1 MTISRLQSTIAEYRA
16 KLAHHEAHADAIL
29 NAAHKRTLAALQPQ
43 LDHLYKQIE
52 AKQVEASSKGEPLR
66 LLVYWLREAK
76 RLETIKAQIT
86 NQIDHFAA
94 LAQATVD
101 QAQLVGVE
109 LGTQS
114 AQDQLEALVPS
125 GVKYSFG
132 VPDPK
137 AIERV
142 VGANQK
148 GSPLADIF
156 NGFGSE
162 AADKAGQALVLG
174 ITLGE
179 GPRRIASLVENALG
193 ISRNRAL
200 TIARNEMLRAYRT
213 ANLENF
219 RANSAVVSQWQW
231 NCSKSPRTC
240 VACLAMD
247 GTLHDLDEE
256 LDEHCNGRCSP
267 IPVTKSWAD
276 ILDGTGI
283 DTSDIENIDLS
294 SIQTGAEWFDEQ
306 SESVQR
312 QVLGSQAAYDLY
324 ASGTPLSAFVGKSH
338 SADWG
343 SSIFTKAARDVK

>member
-16 KLAHHEAHADAIL
+16 KLAHHEAHAEAIL
-29 NAAHKRTLAALQPQ
+29 NVAHKRTLATIQPQ
-43 LDHLYKQIE
+43 LDKITKQI
-52 AKQVEASSKGEPLR
+52 ADKQASGEKVPISWVYEQNR
-66 LLVYWLREAK
+66 LK
-76 RLETIKAQIT
+76 TIKSQISG
-86 NQIDHFAA
+86 QIDHFAA
-94 LAQATVD
+94 LAQTTVT
-101 QAQLVGVE
+101 QLQRTAVE

-137 AIERV
+137 AIERI

-148 GSPLADIF
+148 GSPLADLF

-162 AADKAGQALVLG
+162 AADKAGNALVLG

-179 GPRRIASLVENALG
+179 SPRRIASLVQNALG

-200 TIARNEMLRAYRT
+200 TVARTEMLRAYRT
-213 ANLENF
+213 SNLENF

-247 GTLHDLDEE
+247 GSLHDLDEE

-283 DTSDIENIDLS
+283 DTSDIEDTNLDDL
-294 SIQTGAEWFDEQ
+294 QTGAEWFDDQ

-312 QVLGSQAAYDLY
+312 GILGSQAAYDLY
-324 ASGTPLSAFVGKSH
+324 ASGTPLSAFVGRSH

-343 SSIFTKAARDVK
+343 NSIYTKSAKDVE